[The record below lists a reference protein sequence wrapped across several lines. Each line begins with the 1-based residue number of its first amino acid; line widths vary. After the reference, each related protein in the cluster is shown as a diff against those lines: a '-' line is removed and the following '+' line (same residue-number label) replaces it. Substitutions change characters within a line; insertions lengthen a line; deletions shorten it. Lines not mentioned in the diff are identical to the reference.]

1 MAARGSS
8 FSTKSA
14 SVKPSGKW
22 SGTPGLSRSL
32 VGRFLQSAGVMAKR
46 RSTKSTSTKRP
57 VKSTDGLAEEQQARL
72 ASIVESSED
81 AILSKDLQGI
91 VRTWN
96 PAAQRLFGY
105 SEWEIIGRP
114 ITILIPPN
122 RRQEEKM
129 ILVRIRRG
137 EKVRHYET
145 VRVAKNGRLVDVS
158 MTVSP
163 IRDSAGRIIG
173 ASTIVRDVT
182 EAKSAAVALGLNEE
196 RLRLIFH
203 HAPVGLEQVAIND
216 GRLLEVNDTLCRM
229 LGYSRQQLLKKN
241 FSEITDPGDIRAE
254 RQLLRRMLDGEIPS
268 YTCEK
273 RYIRRDGS
281 RIWVRVTSARAA
293 IYDGRPYRI
302 SVIQDISE
310 QKRADAAQYES
321 AQRMRAIVETAVD
334 AIITIDERGNI
345 ESVNPAGERLFGYAA
360 PELIGRNV
368 KMLMPEPYQSQH
380 DTYLQNYLRTGKRKI
395 IGIGREV
402 VGLRK
407 DATTFPMSLSV
418 SEVELGDRRLFTGI
432 VHDLTGRRQLE
443 QEVLDI
449 STIEQRRIG
458 QDLHD
463 GLCQDLI
470 GIAFQVDFAGQRLAS
485 REAPEADV
493 LNKLAGEIREAAGQ
507 ARRLSHGL
515 NPIDVKSGGLQ
526 AALRAMAE
534 KISNSFHVDCQFRGD
549 PGADVHNEMT
559 ATHLYRIAQ
568 EAIGNS
574 IRHGKARRI
583 EIEMI
588 NGTGSL
594 TLSVKDDG
602 IGFPG
607 SGVQAATV
615 PPSTGASRSS
625 APGIGLHTMHYRA
638 SLIGG
643 QLAIHPG
650 RRKGTIISCSIR
662 NEALNVSSPNSHRE
676 PHSLRRE
683 DRSRHMALP

>member
-1 MAARGSS
+1 MPGRRSL

-14 SVKPSGKW
+14 TVDATSKTTGA
-22 SGTPGLSRSL
+22 PGLSRSS
-32 VGRFLQSAGVMAKR
+32 VGGLLKSTGAMAKR
-46 RSTKSTSTKRP
+46 RPAKRTFVNDSAKP
-57 VKSTDGLAEEQQARL
+57 NHTLANEQQARL

-81 AILSKDLQGI
+81 PILSKDLDGI
-91 VRTWN
+91 IRTWN

-105 SEWEIIGRP
+105 SEWEVVGRP

-129 ILVRIRRG
+129 ILLRIRRG
-137 EKVRHYET
+137 ERVRHYET
-145 VRVAKNGRLVDVS
+145 TRISKSGHLIDVS

-173 ASTIVRDVT
+173 ASTIVRDIT
-182 EAKSAAVALGLNEE
+182 EAKNAAAVMGLNEE

-203 HAPVGLEQVAIND
+203 HTPVGLEQVDLHN

-229 LGYSRQQLLKKN
+229 LGYSREELLRKS
-241 FSEITDPGDIRAE
+241 FAEITEPDDLRAE
-254 RQLLRRMLDGEIPS
+254 RKQLRQMISGKIPS

-281 RIWVRVTSARAA
+281 RIWVRVTSAKAA
-293 IYDGRPYRI
+293 VYDGRPYRI
-302 SVIQDISE
+302 SVVQDISE
-310 QKRADAAQYES
+310 QKRADAAQRES

-334 AIITIDERGNI
+334 AIITIDERGSI
-345 ESVNPAGERLFGYAA
+345 ESINPAGEKLFGYVAS
-360 PELIGRNV
+360 ELIGRNV

-380 DTYLQNYLRTGKRKI
+380 DTYLRNYLSTGKRKI

-402 VGLRK
+402 LGLRK
-407 DATTFPMSLSV
+407 DAKTFPMSLSV
-418 SEVELGDRRLFTGI
+418 SEVALGDRRLFTGI
-432 VHDLTGRRQLE
+432 VHDLSGRRRLE

-449 STIEQRRIG
+449 STAEQRRIG

-470 GIAFQVDFAGQRLAS
+470 GIAFQTDYVGRQLSS
-485 REAPEADV
+485 REIPEADLV
-493 LNKLAGEIREAAGQ
+493 NKLASEIREAAGQ

-515 NPIDVKSGGLQ
+515 NPIDVKGGGLQ
-526 AALRAMAE
+526 AALQAMAD
-534 KISNSFHVDCQFRGD
+534 KYSNSFHIACQFQGD
-549 PGADVHNEMT
+549 PAADVQDEMT

-574 IRHGKARRI
+574 IRHGKAHRI
-583 EIEMI
+583 EVKMT
-588 NGTGSL
+588 NGNGSL
-594 TLSVKDDG
+594 TLSIKDDG

-607 SGVQAATV
+607 SRAQVATV

-625 APGIGLHTMHYRA
+625 SQGIGLHTMHYRA

-643 QLAIHPG
+643 TLAIHPG
-650 RRKGTIISCSIR
+650 RGKGTIVSCSIR
-662 NEALNVSSPNSHRE
+662 NEVINATVPDLQKKPRI
-676 PHSLRRE
+676 RR
-683 DRSRHMALP
+683 R

>member
-1 MAARGSS
+1 MPGRRSL

-14 SVKPSGKW
+14 TVDATSKTTGA
-22 SGTPGLSRSL
+22 PGLSRSA
-32 VGRFLQSAGVMAKR
+32 VGGLLKSTGAMAKR
-46 RSTKSTSTKRP
+46 RPAKRTLVNDSAKP
-57 VKSTDGLAEEQQARL
+57 NHTLANEQQARL

-81 AILSKDLQGI
+81 PILSKDLDGI
-91 VRTWN
+91 IRTWN

-105 SEWEIIGRP
+105 SEWEVVGRP
-114 ITILIPPN
+114 ISILIPPN

-129 ILVRIRRG
+129 ILLRIRRG
-137 EKVRHYET
+137 ERVRHYET
-145 VRVAKNGRLVDVS
+145 TRISKSGRLIDVS

-173 ASTIVRDVT
+173 ASTIVRDIT
-182 EAKSAAVALGLNEE
+182 EAKSAAAVMGLNEE

-203 HAPVGLEQVAIND
+203 HTPVGLEQVDLHN

-229 LGYSRQQLLKKN
+229 LGYSREQLLKKS
-241 FSEITDPGDIRAE
+241 FVELTEPGDLRAE
-254 RQLLRRMLDGEIPS
+254 RKQLRQMINGKIPS

-281 RIWVRVTSARAA
+281 RIWVRVRSAKAA
-293 IYDGRPYRI
+293 VYDGRPYRI
-302 SVIQDISE
+302 SVVQDISE
-310 QKRADAAQYES
+310 QKRADAAQRES

-334 AIITIDERGNI
+334 AIITIDERGSI
-345 ESVNPAGERLFGYAA
+345 ESINPAGKKLFGYVAS
-360 PELIGRNV
+360 ELIGRNV

-380 DTYLQNYLRTGKRKI
+380 DTYLRNYLSTGKRKI

-402 VGLRK
+402 LGLRK
-407 DATTFPMSLSV
+407 DAKTFPMSLSV
-418 SEVELGDRRLFTGI
+418 SEVALGDRRLFTGI
-432 VHDLTGRRQLE
+432 VHDLSGRRRLE

-449 STIEQRRIG
+449 STAEQRRIG

-470 GIAFQVDFAGQRLAS
+470 GIAFQADYVGRQLS
-485 REAPEADV
+485 VREIPEAELV
-493 LNKLAGEIREAAGQ
+493 NKFASEIREAAGQ

-515 NPIDVKSGGLQ
+515 NPIDVKGGGLQ
-526 AALRAMAE
+526 AALQAMAD
-534 KISNSFHVDCQFRGD
+534 KYSNSFHIACQFQGD
-549 PGADVHNEMT
+549 PAADVQDEMT

-574 IRHGKARRI
+574 IRHGKAHRI
-583 EIEMI
+583 EMKMT
-588 NGTGSL
+588 NGNGSL
-594 TLSVKDDG
+594 TLSIKDDG

-607 SGVQAATV
+607 SRAQVATV

-625 APGIGLHTMHYRA
+625 SSGIGLHTMHYRA

-643 QLAIHPG
+643 TLAIHPG
-650 RRKGTIISCSIR
+650 RRKGTIVSCSIR
-662 NEALNVSSPNSHRE
+662 NEALGAISPNLQKKSRI
-676 PHSLRRE
+676 RR
-683 DRSRHMALP
+683 R